1 MILIAYNSYG
11 DSEASSPG
19 NGVKIVLVPNGPLN
33 LENNPT
39 VTNAFQ
45 IGITWWEGLSN
56 GGEPV
61 AYYRLS
67 YD

>member
-1 MILIAYNSYG
+1 M
-11 DSEASSPG
+11 
-19 NGVKIVLVPNGPLN
+19 PNAPLN
-33 LENNPT
+33 LANSPT

-45 IGITWWEGLSN
+45 IGITWQEGLSN

-67 YD
+67 YDQGAGGAFVTLEEELTSLSYTL